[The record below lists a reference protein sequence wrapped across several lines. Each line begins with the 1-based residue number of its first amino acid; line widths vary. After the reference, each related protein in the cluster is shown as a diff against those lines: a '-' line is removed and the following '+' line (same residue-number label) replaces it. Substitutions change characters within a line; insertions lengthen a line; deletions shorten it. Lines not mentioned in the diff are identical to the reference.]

1 MHGRAPATI
10 RTNLY
15 GAAYFLSWCER
26 SGLAY
31 QTVTQ
36 DDLTRF
42 FAWYSTQASQSSLVR
57 RFASI
62 HFFFDWLC
70 DAGIREDNPAAGF
83 KFTAPATPPQR
94 PFTID
99 ELHRLLD
106 TARTPR
112 ERAMVLMF
120 LSTGCRLSELVRM
133 HTQDI
138 DGDTIMVRGKGNKQ
152 RLVAPGRA
160 AMQALSEYL
169 GWRSGP
175 VWLSVYGNPLSVPA
189 CYFIIRRLGQRCG
202 VHAFPHRFRTTFANL
217 FDTATA
223 SDVQSLQILLGHV
236 KIQTTLR
243 YAEWNAVA
251 RALEQQ
257 RRFAVVDQL
266 TALESVS

>member
-1 MHGRAPATI
+1 MD
-10 RTNLY
+10 
-15 GAAYFLSWCER
+15 R
-26 SGLAY
+26 SGLDC

-42 FAWYSTQASQSSLVR
+42 FVWYATQASQSSLVR

-62 HFFFDWLC
+62 RFFFDWLC

-83 KFTAPATPPQR
+83 KFTVPEVPPQR

-99 ELHRLLD
+99 EIQRML
-106 TARTPR
+106 AAVRTPR
-112 ERAMVLMF
+112 EQAMVLIF

-133 HTQDI
+133 DTRDI
-138 DGDTIMVRGKGNKQ
+138 DGDTIMVQGKGNKR
-152 RLVAPGRA
+152 RLVAPGKT
-160 AMQALSEYL
+160 AMRSLREYL
-169 GWRSGP
+169 KQRSGP
-175 VWLSVYGNPLSVPA
+175 VWLSVYGAPLTAAA

-251 RALEQQ
+251 RALERQ
-257 RRFAVVDQL
+257 RQFSVVDRL
-266 TALESVS
+266 DLVDSYTEPAVLVS